1 MSPNVPNYGTSN
13 APRHYLLESRC
24 FRPRQLFPV
33 LGKESSVHSPGTA
46 RAMWVVAGHDGRYAI
61 RPYEPRDRNVV
72 GLLRALAH
80 DEDPDNGDWGKP
92 PHPSVTH
99 RTAVLTD
106 ATENARVVG
115 AARVICDGART
126 AHLQFICVE
135 EERRGLGLGG
145 ALLAWV
151 EAIAA
156 EAFGAR
162 EVELEVD
169 RSNDH
174 AQAVYRKRGYAHE
187 EETSAANRAWSENP
201 TIRRVLG
208 PPRVQRFVKRL
219 DRGPAA
225 SSRAPVASSSP
236 A

>member
-1 MSPNVPNYGTSN
+1 MHSRHG
-13 APRHYLLESRC
+13 PRDVGRC
-24 FRPRQLFPV
+24 RPR
-33 LGKESSVHSPGTA
+33 
-46 RAMWVVAGHDGRYAI
+46 
-61 RPYEPRDRNVV
+61 
-72 GLLRALAH
+72 RALRHPLVRAAGPKRRRLSARSR
-80 DEDPDNGDWGKP
+80 DEDPDKGDWGKP

-219 DRGPAA
+219 DGDPRVIEPCRIRRRRSGRVGDVR
-225 SSRAPVASSSP
+225 SLVKFDTIRVVLNFRDNVALFGGRTR
-236 A
+236 